1 MLNVIPDPEA
11 PALALYVPTLL
22 VTFKVKL
29 LSDVPPNAVPGIV
42 IVSPDVYEL
51 PGFVIVTVE

>member
-11 PALALYVPTLL
+11 CTWLYVPTLL

-29 LSDVPPNAVPGIV
+29 LLDVPPNEVGIV